1 VAVVG
6 ASTILHWLAG
16 RRLVGLWI
24 MPDEAI
30 YARRALALWQNGSL
44 PLQHGQGAGYGVLY
58 PVVAGLPL
66 SLGSFTDG
74 YASLKVV
81 QALIVSLAAV
91 PVYAYGRRLMP
102 PAYALLAAALT
113 AASPLLLYSGLVM
126 TEVVF
131 YPVAAATT
139 LAIARAVQTATS
151 RDQGLALALIVVAI
165 LTRVQAAA
173 FVAVFAA
180 AILLDAL
187 VLSRERGRLRRFW
200 PVWVVLVVAAA
211 VALAKPSVFGPYAGT
226 LRGSYPLG
234 DALGLAFDHLA
245 YAVLATG
252 VVPAFAL
259 IMLLARRL
267 DRGARALVATTTS
280 ALAVLVLQVGFFAA
294 RYAPHLLGRDL
305 AALPPL
311 FFLVFAL
318 WLARGAPRGRVASV
332 LAALGLLG
340 VLLLAPWNRLVSP
353 DALPDSLDLALPFR
367 ITAWSPTTSVMVAA
381 VALVTAAVVLS
392 RRWLIVPA
400 LAVLALLVADSVV
413 ASNEM
418 TSAVRA
424 TQANIVGSP
433 PDWIDRTA
441 TGRVT
446 YVYAGE
452 SYWNS
457 VWFETFWNQRVEDV
471 VALAPATVPGPMP
484 QVHASIPPDGAL
496 PIRDGYAVANDRLTF
511 VGSSIGHLA
520 QTGLDVSGLTLWRLD
535 GSPRLSTSTNGVL
548 PNGDIVGPATVD
560 VYDCRAGRL
569 ELTLLPKASSLV
581 RVFLDRRLALRA
593 RVAGRAVWHGTVPA
607 QPRPGRRCRFTIL
620 GDSLLGST
628 RIAFVRP

>member
-1 VAVVG
+1 VALVG
-6 ASTILHWLAG
+6 ASAILHWLAG

-30 YARRALALWQNGSL
+30 YARRALALWQHGSL
-44 PLQHGQGAGYGVLY
+44 PLQHGQGAGYGVVY

-66 SLGSFTDG
+66 SLGSFTHG

-139 LAIARAVQTATS
+139 LAIARAVETATS
-151 RDQGLALALIVVAI
+151 RDQGIALALVVVAV

-200 PVWVVLVVAAA
+200 PVWVVLVVAAVVA
-211 VALAKPSVFGPYAGT
+211 VAKPSVLGPYAGT

-245 YAVLATG
+245 YVVLATG
-252 VVPAFAL
+252 VLPVFAL

-267 DRGARALVATTTS
+267 DPGARALVATTTS

-340 VLLLAPWNRLVSP
+340 VLLLAPWNRLVAP
-353 DALPDSLDLALPFR
+353 EALPDSLDLALPYR

-392 RRWLIVPA
+392 RRWLLVPA
-400 LAVLALLVADSVV
+400 VAVLALLVASSVV

-418 TSAVRA
+418 TAAVRA
-424 TQANIVGSP
+424 SQANIVGSP

-484 QVHASIPPDGAL
+484 QVHATIAPNGAIPITD
-496 PIRDGYAVANDRLTF
+496 RFAVANDRLAF

-520 QTGLDVSGLTLWRLD
+520 QTGLDVSGLTLWHLD
-535 GSPRLSTSTNGVL
+535 GQPRLSTSTNGVL

-569 ELTLLPKASSLV
+569 ELTLLPKASTVV
-581 RVFLDRRLALRA
+581 RVLLDGHPAVRA
-593 RVAGRAVWHGTVPA
+593 HVKGLAVWHGAVSA

>member
-1 VAVVG
+1 VAT
-6 ASTILHWLAG
+6 STVLHWLAG

-30 YARRALALWQNGSL
+30 YARRALALWQHGSL
-44 PLQHGQGAGYGVLY
+44 STAHGQGAGYGVLY

-66 SLGSFTDG
+66 SVGPLAHG

-102 PAYALLAAALT
+102 GAYAVLAAALT
-113 AASPLLLYSGLVM
+113 VASPLLLYSGLVM

-131 YPVAAATT
+131 YPLAAVTM
-139 LAIARAVQTATS
+139 LAIARAVETGTM
-151 RDQGLALALIVVAI
+151 RDQGIALALVVASV

-173 FVAVFAA
+173 FLAVFAA

-187 VLSRERGRLRRFW
+187 VLSRERTRLKRFW
-200 PVWVVLVVAAA
+200 PVWLVLVAAGA
-211 VALAKPSVFGPYAGT
+211 VALAKPGVLGPYAGT

-234 DALGLAFDHLA
+234 HALGLTFDHLA

-252 VVPAFAL
+252 VLPAFAL
-259 IMLLARRL
+259 IMLLVRRL
-267 DRGARALVATTTS
+267 DPGARALVATTTA

-311 FFLVFAL
+311 LFLVLAL
-318 WLARGAPRGRVASV
+318 WLARGAPRGRVAGV

-340 VLLLAPWNRLVSP
+340 VVLVAPWSRLVVP
-353 DALPDSLDLALPFR
+353 DALPDSLDLALPYR
-367 ITAWSPTTSVMVAA
+367 LATWSPVVAA
-381 VALVTAAVVLS
+381 AVLLIAAVVLS
-392 RRWLIVPA
+392 RRGLLVA
-400 LAVLALLVADSVV
+400 AAAVLALLVADSIV
-413 ASNEM
+413 ASNDM
-418 TSAVRA
+418 ATAVRSA
-424 TQANIVGSP
+424 QANIVGSP
-433 PDWIDRTA
+433 PDWIDRA
-441 TGRVT
+441 APRRVT

-457 VWFETFWNQRVEDV
+457 VWYETFWNPRVQDV

-484 QVHASIPPDGAL
+484 QVHATIAPSGEL
-496 PIRDGYAVANDRLTF
+496 PIRDRYVVANDRLAF
-511 VGSSIGHLA
+511 VGAPIAHLA
-520 QTGLDVSGLTLWRLD
+520 QNGLDVSGLTLWRLH
-535 GSPRLSTSTNGVL
+535 GPPRLSTSTNGVL

-560 VYDCRAGRL
+560 VYDCQSGNL
-569 ELTLLPKASSLV
+569 ELTLLPKASTVV
-581 RVFLDRRLALRA
+581 RVLLNGRLAARAQVASLR
-593 RVAGRAVWHGTVPA
+593 VWHGTVPA
-607 QPRPGRRCRFTIL
+607 RSRPGGRCRFTIL
-620 GDSLLGST
+620 GDGLLGST